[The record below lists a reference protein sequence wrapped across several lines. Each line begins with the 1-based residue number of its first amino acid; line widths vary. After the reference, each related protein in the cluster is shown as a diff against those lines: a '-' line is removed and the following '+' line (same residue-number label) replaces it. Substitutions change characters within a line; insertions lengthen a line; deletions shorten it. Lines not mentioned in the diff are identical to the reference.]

1 MKIENNY
8 EILSKDK
15 SRYLYAVYI
24 LILASLFIPNL
35 YPIVGAD
42 PFLYPI
48 FGYATSC
55 DDTLAYQSAYV
66 TVTNTQTG
74 AVYYDTT
81 EQDGYYGVTFSN
93 MGDTLEWKDGDTLI
107 VWINGTGAYTG
118 WTGKQVTVFDESL
131 VPHQINITLCNDTT
145 PPKTTFSLTGLRG
158 CNEWYTS
165 NVTVT
170 LTASDNDSGVSHTK
184 YQLDND
190 ILINYSEPF
199 TITSEGPH
207 NISYYSIDKAG
218 NNETPKNMMT
228 QIDKSIPQTT
238 VSLIPQLPNGNNGW
252 HTSDVNILFYSEDEI
267 SGINET
273 WYKINNED
281 WQKYTGPSTI
291 EDDGEYKLEYYSTDN
306 ACNAESIQST
316 EIKIDTVKPSISLKK
331 PVENR
336 LYIFDREL
344 IHLPS
349 RTIIIG
355 KVTIEVDVTDA
366 TSGIDKVLFYVDDD
380 PKYTDTIDPYEYVYD
395 TKSFL
400 LRPHTIKVNVI
411 DNAGNTKETSELG
424 FWYFNMKLSSLAYY
438 ISP

>member
-1 MKIENNY
+1 M
-8 EILSKDK
+8 
-15 SRYLYAVYI
+15 
-24 LILASLFIPNL
+24 
-35 YPIVGAD
+35 
-42 PFLYPI
+42 
-48 FGYATSC
+48 
-55 DDTLAYQSAYV
+55 
-66 TVTNTQTG
+66 
-74 AVYYDTT
+74 
-81 EQDGYYGVTFSN
+81 
-93 MGDTLEWKDGDTLI
+93 
-107 VWINGTGAYTG
+107 
-118 WTGKQVTVFDESL
+118 TVFDEAL

-184 YQLDND
+184 YQLDNN

-199 TITSEGPH
+199 ILTSEGPH
-207 NISYYSIDKAG
+207 NISYYSIDNAG
-218 NNETPKNMMT
+218 NNETPKNMVV

-252 HTSDVNILFYSEDEI
+252 YTSNVNILFYSEDEI

-273 WYKINNED
+273 WYKINNEE

-291 EDDGEYKLEYYSTDN
+291 EDDGEYKLDYYSTDN

-316 EIKIDTVKPSISLKK
+316 EIKIDTVNPSISLKK

-336 LYIFDREL
+336 LYISDREL

-355 KVTIEVDVTDA
+355 KVTIGVDVNDA
-366 TSGIDKVLFYVDDD
+366 TSGIDKVVFYVDDD